1 MIGTVAFIN
10 ILALVAFALP
20 QAKVL
25 QDGTPQLL
33 DDSDITPDGSILG
46 SCPEEPKD
54 LYDKNDLVG
63 LSKDNKRFCVCKR
76 SRNIMYVCSLVNQ
89 WSDESWKNFLLANH
103 QYGLPGDP
111 NGDLL
116 VKHLLDIT
124 ST

>member
-33 DDSDITPDGSILG
+33 DDSDITPDGSI
-46 SCPEEPKD
+46 CPEEPKD

-63 LSKDNKRFCVCKR
+63 LSKYNKRFCVCKR
-76 SRNIMYVCSLVNQ
+76 NENIMYDCSWVNQ
-89 WSDESWKNFLLANH
+89 WSDESWNYFLLTNH